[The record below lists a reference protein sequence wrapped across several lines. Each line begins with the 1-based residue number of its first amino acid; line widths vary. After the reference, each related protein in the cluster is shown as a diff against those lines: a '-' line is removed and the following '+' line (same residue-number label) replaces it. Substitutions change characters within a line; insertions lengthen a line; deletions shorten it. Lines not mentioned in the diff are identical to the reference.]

1 MSENTKK
8 IEAVL
13 APPPPHWVG
22 DGFRV
27 HNFFPSGYEFELDRM
42 SPFFLLDYNSK
53 VEYAPT
59 THQRG
64 VGQHPHR
71 GFETVS
77 IAYHGKVAHHDNAGH
92 SGVIGE
98 GDMQWMTAGRGI
110 LHQEYHDKSYSEIG
124 GPFQMVQLW
133 VNLPAKYKMTAPKYQ
148 GITNGE
154 IGKHFL
160 ADGAGQ
166 VEVLA
171 GTFKGIKG
179 AASSFTPMEMYN
191 IKLDAGAEISFDL
204 PENYNTGFLVIEGNI
219 EANQSNAKVDHFV
232 LFANKGTGIHIKAI
246 EKSVILVLSGEPIN
260 EPIYPYGPFLM
271 NTKEEIIQ
279 AYEDL
284 KAGKFGK

>member
-1 MSENTKK
+1 MEKK
-8 IEAVL
+8 AKLIEAIL

-27 HNFFPSGYEFELDRM
+27 HNFFPSGYSLELDRM

-53 VEYAPT
+53 VEYEPT
-59 THQRG
+59 SHQRG
-64 VGQHPHR
+64 VGKHPHR

-77 IAYHGKVAHHDNAGH
+77 IAYHGRIAHHDNAGN

-98 GDMQWMTAGRGI
+98 GDMQWMTAGSGI
-110 LHQEYHDKSYSEIG
+110 LHQEYHDKTYSEKG

-133 VNLPAKYKMTAPKYQ
+133 VNLPAKYKMTPPKYQ
-148 GITNGE
+148 GITNAE
-154 IGKHFL
+154 INKHYIPN
-160 ADGAGQ
+160 GGGW

-171 GTFKGIKG
+171 GSFKGTKG
-179 AASSFTPMEMYN
+179 AASSFTPLEMYN
-191 IKLDAGAEISFDL
+191 IKLEAMAEMSFDL
-204 PENYNTGFLVIEGNI
+204 PEHYNTGLLLIEGSVLVNGS
-219 EANQSNAKVDHFV
+219 EVTVDHFV
-232 LFANKGTGIHIKAI
+232 LFENKGTEISISAK
-246 EKSVILVLSGEPIN
+246 EKSVILVLSGEGID

-284 KAGKFGK
+284 KAGKFGV